1 MTEEITPIGSI
12 HVSPRAV
19 ATIAYHAALETY
31 GVVGLTSK
39 NLVNGLAH
47 VLVKDPTHG
56 IIVDYDGNEINV
68 DLYIIVEYGTRI
80 KSVANSVINSV
91 RFQIEKA
98 LGMPISNVN
107 VHVQG
112 LRISYL
118 D

>member
-56 IIVDYDGNEINV
+56 IVVDF
-68 DLYIIVEYGTRI
+68 
-80 KSVANSVINSV
+80 V
-91 RFQIEKA
+91 RFA
-98 LGMPISNVN
+98 A
-107 VHVQG
+107 
-112 LRISYL
+112 
-118 D
+118 